1 MSVAVQ
7 RITPPAPELRSQ
19 NMPGWRVLLQMSRNV
34 LGVWSER
41 SFDELILRSRNF
53 GGKALLVNDP
63 EAARHVLS
71 GGPRYRRPVSALR
84 LARPIVGDGLL
95 LSQGA
100 QWKRQ
105 RRMLAPVFSPAGV
118 GELLPHLQAAAQ
130 ALACRRE
137 ATPRADLSAQMHQT
151 TPDATQ
157 RALFSRAPGESERK
171 GLARML
177 QSYGRV
183 AGRPTPLDAFARSED
198 DHAWAT
204 GGRRRFQAAREAM
217 LADMVAE
224 RRANPG
230 AGRRDLLALLLEA
243 RDAET
248 GEGLSD
254 AEIGDQMATMLFAG
268 FETTSRLLFWAAY
281 LLALD
286 QAEQA
291 VVREEV
297 TRFTPDRVNRLD
309 DLQHWPRLRLVL
321 LETLRLYP
329 PAPNIVREAVEADEL
344 AGEPVRPGDQ
354 IWISPWV
361 MHRHRRLWSQPT
373 QFIPERFEG
382 QPSPWTGGAFMPFG
396 GGPRICIGASFAM
409 AEAQIVLATLIH
421 RYGFSLADDRPVL
434 PVAIMTMGASR
445 RPMFQ
450 LQPARPGAERG
461 GTSRRSGPGRP
472 AEDA

>member
-1 MSVAVQ
+1 MAPAAPARPGELMTVAVQ
-7 RITPPAPELRSQ
+7 KITPPAPVVRNHDL
-19 NMPGWRVLLQMSRNV
+19 PGWRVLLQMSLNV

-41 SFDELILRSRNF
+41 SFEEMILRSRNF

-63 EAARHVLS
+63 EAARHVL
-71 GGPRYRRPVSALR
+71 GGGQRYGRPVSALR

-95 LSQGA
+95 LSQGTE
-100 QWKRQ
+100 WKRQ

-118 GELLPHLQAAAQ
+118 SELLPHLQAAAQ
-130 ALACRRE
+130 ALVGRLQT
-137 ATPRADLSAQMHQT
+137 TPQADLSAQMHQT
-151 TPDATQ
+151 TLDATQ
-157 RALFSRAPGESERK
+157 RALFSRAPDESERK

-177 QSYGRV
+177 QGYGRV
-183 AGRPTPLDAFARSED
+183 AGRPTPLDLFARSED

-204 GGRRRFQAAREAM
+204 GGRRRFQAARVAM
-217 LADMVAE
+217 LDAIVSE
-224 RRANPG
+224 RRADD
-230 AGRRDLLALLLEA
+230 AGVQRRDLLGLLLEA

-248 GEGLSD
+248 GDGLSD
-254 AEIGDQMATMLFAG
+254 AEIGDQLATMLFAG

-291 VVREEV
+291 AVREEV
-297 TRFTPDRVNRLD
+297 SRFTPDRVSRLD
-309 DLQHWPRLRLVL
+309 DLQNWPRLRLVL

-329 PAPNIVREAVEADEL
+329 PAPNIVREVLEADEVG
-344 AGEPVRPGDQ
+344 GEPVRPGDQ

-373 QFIPERFEG
+373 AFVPQRFEG

-409 AEAQIVLATLIH
+409 AEAQIVMATLIH
-421 RYGFSLADDRPVL
+421 RYSFSLADVRPVM

-445 RPMFQ
+445 RPMFRM
-450 LQPARPGAERG
+450 QPILL
-461 GTSRRSGPGRP
+461 
-472 AEDA
+472 